1 MPQNNEVMAFRK
13 RLKSYRYTEIKIVR
27 SRDDKGELLPGKYD
41 VAAVEPLSKMAVS
54 VRLSVGSM
62 AFMFK

>member
-13 RLKSYRYTEIKIVR
+13 RLKGYGYTEIKIVQA
-27 SRDDKGELLPGKYD
+27 RDEKGESLAGWYD
-41 VAAVEPLSKMAVS
+41 VEAVEPLGKMQVG

-62 AFMFK
+62 PFMFK

>member
-13 RLKSYRYTEIKIVR
+13 RLKGYGYTEIKIVR
-27 SRDDKGELLPGKYD
+27 ALDDKGALLPGMYE
-41 VAAVEPLSKMAVS
+41 VEAVEPLSKTAVGI
-54 VRLSVGSM
+54 RLSVGSM

>member
-13 RLKSYRYTEIKIVR
+13 RLKGYGYTEIKIVQA
-27 SRDDKGELLPGKYD
+27 RDEKGELFAGMYD
-41 VAAVEPLSKMAVS
+41 VEAVEPLGKMQVG

-62 AFMFK
+62 SFMFK